1 MSELI
6 SMRASAASKA
16 LQDGSLSSVELTQAH
31 LDRMDATEGALG
43 AFLARS
49 ANALE
54 AAASIDQRRAAGESL
69 SPLAGVPIAIKDV
82 LCTTDMVTTAGSRIL
97 EGWTPPYDATVVSK
111 HDGVLASKLKQK
123 KQD

>member
-43 AFLARS
+43 AFLARP

-54 AAASIDQRRAAGESL
+54 AAASIDQRRAAVRACHPWLGCP
-69 SPLAGVPIAIKDV
+69 SP
-82 LCTTDMVTTAGSRIL
+82 
-97 EGWTPPYDATVVSK
+97 SK
-111 HDGVLASKLKQK
+111 MCCARQTW
-123 KQD
+123 